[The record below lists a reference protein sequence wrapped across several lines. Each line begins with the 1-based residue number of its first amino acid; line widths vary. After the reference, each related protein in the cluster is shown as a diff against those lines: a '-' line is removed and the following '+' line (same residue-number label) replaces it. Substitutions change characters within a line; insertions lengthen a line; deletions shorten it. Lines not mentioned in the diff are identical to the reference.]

1 MASDPNRP
9 APPATPPASPLPQAA
24 PAAIDLRGVGVQRGG
39 RWILRDVDWVVPA
52 GACAA
57 VLGPNGSGKST
68 LTRIV
73 AGHLWPT
80 AGQAAVLGGVFG
92 QTNLIEL
99 RKDIRL
105 VQAAGPYD
113 VEPSLTTREVV
124 LTGFFSTIG
133 LYDPTTPEMEAE
145 ADRLL
150 AQVGLSAVAD
160 HPYST
165 LSSGERVRSLMAR
178 ALAVRPRLL
187 LLDEPTSGLDLLARE
202 QVLAT
207 VQRMFEPAAPGRRG
221 RPATRTRRR
230 RCCSSAITWTSCR
243 RPRRTCCC
251 WTRAG
256 RPPAGTPAEVLRAE
270 VLSGVY
276 RCPLEVRRSNG
287 RYYVGGASRGVG
299 AVAAEGVT
307 GQRSGQRQIGRGR
320 CRLAACGFA
329 TTSAS
334 SSKRVE
340 SAPPFAKPQAAS
352 APSTRQSKLPRPV
365 AHPAGH
371 GPAPAKTR
379 ESPHAHPSSARRL
392 IDGATDQVRPD
403 PARDDVQPE
412 GLGADRPRAP
422 RAGDDLRRD
431 RPRLGHPRSRAVGS
445 ALNKNP
451 YAPTVPCHRVVGA
464 DGRLTGFA
472 ARGAGSSRSVGC

>member
-1 MASDPNRP
+1 MSSGSTTDSKRP
-9 APPATPPASPLPQAA
+9 
-24 PAAIDLRGVGVQRGG
+24 AIDLRGVGVRRGG

-80 AGQAAVLGGVFG
+80 AGEAAVLGGAFG

-99 RKDIRL
+99 RRDIRL

-150 AQVGLSAVAD
+150 DQVGLSAVTD

-178 ALAVRPRLL
+178 ALAIRPRLL

-207 VQRMFEPAAPGRRG
+207 VQRMFEPESRKQAPPPTVLFISHHVEELPPATSQVLLLSEG
-221 RPATRTRRR
+221 RPAAQG
-230 RCCSSAITWTSCR
+230 S
-243 RPRRTCCC
+243 
-251 WTRAG
+251 
-256 RPPAGTPAEVLRAE
+256 PAEVLRPD

-276 RCPLEVRRSNG
+276 RCPLEVRQSNG
-287 RYYVGGASRGVG
+287 RYYVEV
-299 AVAAEGVT
+299 
-307 GQRSGQRQIGRGR
+307 
-320 CRLAACGFA
+320 
-329 TTSAS
+329 
-334 SSKRVE
+334 
-340 SAPPFAKPQAAS
+340 
-352 APSTRQSKLPRPV
+352 
-365 AHPAGH
+365 HPDAW
-371 GPAPAKTR
+371 
-379 ESPHAHPSSARRL
+379 EQL
-392 IDGATDQVRPD
+392 
-403 PARDDVQPE
+403 
-412 GLGADRPRAP
+412 
-422 RAGDDLRRD
+422 LRR
-431 RPRLGHPRSRAVGS
+431 
-445 ALNKNP
+445 
-451 YAPTVPCHRVVGA
+451 
-464 DGRLTGFA
+464 
-472 ARGAGSSRSVGC
+472 